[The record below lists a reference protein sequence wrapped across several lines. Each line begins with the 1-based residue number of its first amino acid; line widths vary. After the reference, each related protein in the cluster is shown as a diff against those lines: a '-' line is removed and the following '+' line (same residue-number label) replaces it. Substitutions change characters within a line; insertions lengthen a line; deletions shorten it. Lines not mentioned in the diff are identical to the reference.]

1 MKSNLLVRCGFLLGG
16 LALCSCSTSWDVAEE
31 DNALQPGVRYEVRK
45 PLSAHSITVPENV
58 PTRYFTVD
66 AHDGALA
73 TEWSSFD
80 EPAQRTVR
88 TTAYC
93 HNEND
98 HLAYGCYAAAGA
110 PLRFGMVCSA
120 AADWSR
126 YPLGTR
132 FRIKSQPDVIYEV
145 DDYGS
150 ALVGSG
156 TIDLYRPTMGSMNA
170 WGVRNVDIEI
180 LQWGSFQDS
189 LRIIRDRVG
198 YAHVR
203 HMMMDIQHRLDPAHP
218 AAPAMAPLVR
228 VTPVVRIP
236 MAPPPVQET
245 TPAPATTVEVPST
258 VTSGPPLASADSNT
272 VSLPTV
278 GGRAGR

>member
-1 MKSNLLVRCGFLLGG
+1 MKTDLLGCCGVLLAG
-16 LALCSCSTSWDVAEE
+16 LALSSCSSLELSKE
-31 DNALQPGVRYEVRK
+31 DDALQPGVEYQVRRALPVESK
-45 PLSAHSITVPENV
+45 GVPKDM
-58 PTRYFTVD
+58 PTRYFTIEP
-66 AHDGALA
+66 ASHETALS
-73 TEWSSFD
+73 EVGNFD
-80 EPAQRTVR
+80 ESSQRTVR

-93 HNEND
+93 HAEGD
-98 HLAYGCYAAAGA
+98 HVRYGSYAAAGA

-132 FRIKSQPDVIYEV
+132 FRIKSQPEVIYEV

-189 LRIIRDRVG
+189 LRMMRDRVG

-203 HMMMDIQHRLDPAHP
+203 HMMLDIQHRLDPAHAAAAPVLPLRTSTPVTTAAETPAP
-218 AAPAMAPLVR
+218 AAPA
-228 VTPVVRIP
+228 
-236 MAPPPVQET
+236 
-245 TPAPATTVEVPST
+245 VPSLPS
-258 VTSGPPLASADSNT
+258 VLTSGPPLAAADSNT
-272 VSLPTV
+272 VAL
-278 GGRAGR
+278 

>member
-1 MKSNLLVRCGFLLGG
+1 MKPNFLLSFGFLV
-16 LALCSCSTSWDVAEE
+16 SCLTLSSCASNWDVAEE
-31 DNALQPGVRYEVRK
+31 DNALQPGVQYEVRK
-45 PLSAHSITVPENV
+45 PLPAKLKTVPENQ
-58 PTRYFTVD
+58 TTHYFTVD
-66 AHDGALA
+66 APSQPA
-73 TEWSSFD
+73 SSEVKNFN
-80 EPAQRTVR
+80 EPNERTVR

-98 HLAYGCYAAAGA
+98 HLAYGSYAAGGA

-132 FRIKSQPDVIYEV
+132 FRIKSQPEVIYEV

-150 ALVGSG
+150 ALVGSS

-189 LRIIRDRVG
+189 MRMMRDRVA

-203 HMMMDIQHRLDPAHP
+203 HMMMDIQHRLDPSHAP
-218 AAPAMAPLVR
+218 AAPPMIHVR
-228 VTPVVRIP
+228 VPL
-236 MAPPPVQET
+236 APPT
-245 TPAPATTVEVPST
+245 MSPAISQPALPESPAAILEASPILP
-258 VTSGPPLASADSNT
+258 SGPPLATADSA
-272 VSLPTV
+272 VSL
-278 GGRAGR
+278 

>member
-1 MKSNLLVRCGFLLGG
+1 MKSEVITILSAVASG
-16 LALCSCSTSWDVAEE
+16 LALCSCS
-31 DNALQPGVRYEVRK
+31 ALDFASRGEPLKPGIRYEVR
-45 PLSAHSITVPENV
+45 PALPVETPSVPKDV
-58 PTRYFTVD
+58 PTRYFTLEAAEPEDTLAQIVD
-66 AHDGALA
+66 LDQP
-73 TEWSSFD
+73 SM
-80 EPAQRTVR
+80 RTVR

-93 HNEND
+93 QSEAD
-98 HLAYGCYAAAGA
+98 HIRWGSFAAAGA

-180 LQWGSFQDS
+180 LHWGSYENS
-189 LRIIRDRVG
+189 MRLMRDRVQ
-198 YAHVR
+198 YPHVR
-203 HMMMDIQHRLDPAHP
+203 HMMLDIQRKLDPTRG
-218 AAPAMAPLVR
+218 LV
-228 VTPVVRIP
+228 PVNVEP
-236 MAPPPVQET
+236 N
-245 TPAPATTVEVPST
+245 TVM
-258 VTSGPPLASADSNT
+258 SGPPLEKAEHATAS
-272 VSLPTV
+272 L
-278 GGRAGR
+278 